1 MTLIERLRAD
11 ADICQAISRVDP
23 LAMVQSANALRNAAR
38 ALEAADA
45 MADELKWATRQIA
58 PHKIMCIAVNG
69 PVCTCDRPQ
78 RIKQA
83 IQALA
88 AYRAATKG
96 EG

>member
-23 LAMVQSANALRNAAR
+23 MAMLQSANALRHAAR

-45 MADELKWATRQIA
+45 MAQAMLDVDNAFSRREHINAALNAA
-58 PHKIMCIAVNG
+58 DVAV
-69 PVCTCDRPQ
+69 
-78 RIKQA
+78 K
-83 IQALA
+83 